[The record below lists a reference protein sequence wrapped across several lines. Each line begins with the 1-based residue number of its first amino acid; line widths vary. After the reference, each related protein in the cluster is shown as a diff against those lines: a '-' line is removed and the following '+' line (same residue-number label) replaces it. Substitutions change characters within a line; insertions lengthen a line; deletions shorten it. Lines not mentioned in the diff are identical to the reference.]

1 MKLVSVIIPYY
12 KKIKFIE
19 ECVVSVLKQ
28 TYRKIEILIIY
39 DDTSKDDFKKILQ
52 LKKKDKRIKI
62 IKNKVNLGAGESRN
76 IGIKKSKGELIAFL
90 DADDYWKKNKLTDQ
104 IKFMKK
110 NSVSFAHCSYFVV
123 NRFNKIIGYRN
134 SPRLIKYNDL
144 INSCDIGLS
153 TVILEKKILKNL
165 NFPNLK
171 TKEDYVMWLK
181 LSQRKIKIYGINK
194 KLVYWR
200 KLDNSLSSD
209 FLQKLSDG
217 YKVYRIYLKKNI
229 AESFLRLI
237 VLSLNFLKKRF
248 V

>member
-90 DADDYWKKNKLTDQ
+90 DADDYWKKNKLMHQ

-110 NSVSFAHCSYFVV
+110 NSVSFAHCSYFIV
-123 NRFNKIIGYRN
+123 NRFNKIIGHRN
-134 SPRLIKYNDL
+134 SPSLIEYNDL

-153 TVILEKKILKNL
+153 TVILEKKILKN
-165 NFPNLK
+165 
-171 TKEDYVMWLK
+171 
-181 LSQRKIKIYGINK
+181 
-194 KLVYWR
+194 
-200 KLDNSLSSD
+200 
-209 FLQKLSDG
+209 
-217 YKVYRIYLKKNI
+217 
-229 AESFLRLI
+229 
-237 VLSLNFLKKRF
+237 
-248 V
+248 